1 MRSPLVMFIAG
12 LTLIA
17 AALGTW
23 WYLQPAQPFGAGGKS
38 ATALPFQGPSSAT
51 RTPQNTAVHDA
62 GSVNRN
68 ETGGGVNEQT
78 PEQMQEEI
86 AVRNA
91 EPPLFEALP
100 ESAAE
105 IDGYVQRQLRG
116 PLENAD
122 AAQLITQDNVIDRSA
137 TVFVNLAKGQIVR
150 NHLPIATP
158 GGKFAVNNTDDAELF
173 TLSTDNAQRYKPYV
187 DAMEKFDTRTL
198 AAFYKTLSP
207 LLENAYRQLGEPG
220 SFHDA
225 MTTAFD
231 LLLATPDLDDAQL
244 TLVRPK
250 VMYQFQAAELE
261 KLPPAQKLMLRM
273 GSENRARVK
282 KVIAQWRTQFRA

>member
-1 MRSPLVMFIAG
+1 MLIAG
-12 LTLIA
+12 LALIA

-38 ATALPFQGPSSAT
+38 ATSLPFQGPSSSSKM
-51 RTPQNTAVHDA
+51 PQNTAVSNA
-62 GSVNRN
+62 GAVNRN
-68 ETGGGVNEQT
+68 ETSGGVTEQT
-78 PEQMQEEI
+78 PAQVHEEI
-86 AVRNA
+86 DVRNA

-100 ESAAE
+100 ESAAD
-105 IDGYVQRQLRG
+105 IDSYIQRQLRG

-150 NHLPIATP
+150 NHVPIAMP
-158 GGKFAVNNTDDAELF
+158 GGKFAVNNTDHAELF
-173 TLSTDNAQRYKPYV
+173 TLSADNAQRYKPYV
-187 DAMEKFDTRTL
+187 DAIEKFDTRTL

-231 LLLATPDLDDAQL
+231 LLLATPDMDDAQI

-250 VMYQFQAAELE
+250 VMYQFQAPELE
-261 KLPPAQKLMLRM
+261 KLPPAQKLMLRI
-273 GSENRARVK
+273 GSDNRARLK
-282 KVIAQWRTQFRA
+282 KVISQWRAQFRA

>member
-1 MRSPLVMFIAG
+1 MRTPIFLLTGG
-12 LTLIA
+12 LALIVTA
-17 AALGTW
+17 FGVW
-23 WYLQPAQPFGAGGKS
+23 WYLQPAQPFGAGGKA
-38 ATALPFQGPSSAT
+38 ATSLPFQGPSSST
-51 RTPQNTAVHDA
+51 RTPQNTAVNA
-62 GSVNRN
+62 GSVNRSDTN
-68 ETGGGVNEQT
+68 TGGVTEQT
-78 PEQMQEEI
+78 PEQMHEEI
-86 AVRNA
+86 AVRNS
-91 EPPLFEALP
+91 EPPLFETLP

-105 IDGYVQRQLRG
+105 IDGYIQRQLRG

-122 AAQLITQDNVIDRSA
+122 AAQLITQDNIIDRSA
-137 TVFVNLAKGQIVR
+137 TVFVNLAKGQVVR

-158 GGKFAVNNTDDAELF
+158 GGKFAVNNTDHAEIF
-173 TLSTDNAQRYKPYV
+173 TPSADNAQRYTPYV

-231 LLLATPDLDDAQL
+231 LLLATPDIEDAQI

-250 VMYQFQAAELE
+250 VMYQYQSPELE
-261 KLPPAQKLMLRM
+261 KLPPAQKMLLRM
-273 GSENRARVK
+273 GNDNRARVK
-282 KVIAQWRTQFRA
+282 KVIAQWRAQFRP